1 MLRCNRSS
9 NAYTHKLTI
18 SEVTLEIGLPT
29 GLDAVGVL
37 LGAVGGLHEGD
48 GGNELG
54 PNHAGDGGEGGEA
67 SGDVLGA
74 GEADAGVGGEVTDDT
89 EHGNAA
95 VLSLKFDEFGDRIE
109 D

>member
-1 MLRCNRSS
+1 MKRPVGIIGYIRI
-9 NAYTHKLTI
+9 HRLTI
-18 SEVTLEIGLPT
+18 SEVTLEIGRPS

-74 GEADAGVGGEVTDDT
+74 GEAHTGVGGEVTDDT

-95 VLSLKFDEFGDRIE
+95 VLLFVEVRRVW
-109 D
+109 